1 MPEPDLDVLRRRYR
15 RFAFP
20 MTAAFLCW
28 YLLYVLLSAYARDL
42 MAVRVVGN
50 VNVAL
55 LLGLGQFAST
65 FGIAAW
71 YAAYARRRLDPLAD
85 RLRAAAD
92 ATAGSAPAGSG
103 TAGSAPAG
111 SGTADTGAADTG
123 AGASGAGDGAGPAGD
138 GGATGGVR

>member
-1 MPEPDLDVLRRRYR
+1 MSDSDIEVLRRRFR

-20 MTAAFLCW
+20 MTAAFLAW

-42 MAVRVVGN
+42 MGVRVFGN

-55 LLGLGQFAST
+55 LLGIGQFAST

-85 RLRAAAD
+85 RLRTAAD
-92 ATAGSAPAGSG
+92 HRTA
-103 TAGSAPAG
+103 
-111 SGTADTGAADTG
+111 GAADTG
-123 AGASGAGDGAGPAGD
+123 PAGATSGAGASDSAGE
-138 GGATGGVR
+138 ATR

>member
-1 MPEPDLDVLRRRYR
+1 MATNSDIEVLRRRFR

-20 MTAAFLCW
+20 MTVAFLVW

-42 MAVRVVGN
+42 MGVRVFGN

-55 LLGLGQFAST
+55 LLGIGQFAST

-85 RLRAAAD
+85 RLRAADAD
-92 ATAGSAPAGSG
+92 PDDTGVV
-103 TAGSAPAG
+103 
-111 SGTADTGAADTG
+111 GTAD
-123 AGASGAGDGAGPAGD
+123 PAGCD
-138 GGATGGVR
+138 DAGTELSATHGEATR